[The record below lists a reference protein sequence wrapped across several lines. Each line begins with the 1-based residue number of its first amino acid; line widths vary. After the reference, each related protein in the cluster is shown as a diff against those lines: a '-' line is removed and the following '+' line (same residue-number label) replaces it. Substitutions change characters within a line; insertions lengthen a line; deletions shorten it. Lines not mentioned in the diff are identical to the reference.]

1 MRWSFQEKKGPLE
14 SDFQW
19 LGLKMN
25 SGIKFEKSLGEL
37 CWFFSLNFWETILG
51 SILDHLCG
59 WWLCSLS
66 ISGASRGQAPQE
78 KAPFVVPKWQV
89 VCILHPYIYIYSTWL
104 GLFKSSSLA
113 HRPWG
118 VRLVDSGEAKS
129 FRSIKQTSTRKY
141 STNDPWR
148 MMKLY
153 LFHEISHGH
162 QKWMLWN
169 RASFLQLKQFWRVSG
184 LWNKILVGFQEIVN
198 FHYTGT
204 TAQS

>member
-1 MRWSFQEKKGPLE
+1 MIIPRKKRTTGKWFSMAWVENEFWYQIWKVSGGVVLIFFAQFLGNHPWIHPGSPVWMVALQSQHQRCLKGTSTPREGPFCGAQVT
-14 SDFQW
+14 S
-19 LGLKMN
+19 GLY
-25 SGIKFEKSLGEL
+25 FA
-37 CWFFSLNFWETILG
+37 
-51 SILDHLCG
+51 SI
-59 WWLCSLS
+59 
-66 ISGASRGQAPQE
+66 
-78 KAPFVVPKWQV
+78 
-89 VCILHPYIYIYSTWL
+89 YIYIYSTWL